1 MLYNRILSPQ
11 FMCGDNGTLEEK
23 KNRHKVSILSRC
35 IDNYT
40 LYRFDNEEQEFMPFF
55 NKNHKDKG
63 GLDGLRRFC
72 DYILL
77 AERNNKLYVFLIE
90 LKSGNHKDAGKQLDA
105 AEVFM
110 DYIRR
115 TAERIKFTNGFTSF
129 DSSNIRTAKVLVC
142 GIQGAKPKTKKSRD
156 ESVEKVEGRINLKL
170 NCFPIR
176 RLCDAA
182 EID

>member
-1 MLYNRILSPQ
+1 
-11 FMCGDNGTLEEK
+11 
-23 KNRHKVSILSRC
+23 
-35 IDNYT
+35 
-40 LYRFDNEEQEFMPFF
+40 MPFF

-63 GLDGLRRFC
+63 GLDGLRQFC

-77 AERNNKLYVFLIE
+77 MEKNNKLYVFLIE
-90 LKSGNHKDAGKQLDA
+90 LKSGNPKDAGKQLDA
-105 AEVFM
+105 AEIFM

-115 TAERIKFTNGFTSF
+115 TAERIKLTNGFTSF

-142 GIQGAKPKTKKSRD
+142 GTNGAKPKTKKSKD

-170 NCFPIR
+170 NCFPIS
-176 RLCDAA
+176 RLCEVAA

>member
-1 MLYNRILSPQ
+1 
-11 FMCGDNGTLEEK
+11 MCGDNGTLEEK
-23 KNRHKVSILSRC
+23 KNGHKVSILSRC

-40 LYRFDNEEQEFMPFF
+40 LYRFDNEEKEFMPFF
-55 NKNHKDKG
+55 NNQHSG
-63 GLDGLRRFC
+63 GLKGLRRFC

-77 AERNNKLYVFLIE
+77 AEKKSKLFVFLIE
-90 LKSGNHKDAGKQLDA
+90 LKSGRVDGAGDQLDA

-115 TAERIKFTNGFTSF
+115 TAERIKLTNGFTSF

-142 GIQGAKPKTKKSRD
+142 GINGAKPKTKKSRD

-170 NCFPIR
+170 NCFPIS
-176 RLCDAA
+176 RLCEVAA